1 MAHTFYNGFKGKDG
15 VDWAA
20 GAAGDYKAMLVSSSY
35 TPDPD
40 HAAPNATG
48 LAANEVTGG
57 GYARQNVGG
66 RTKAKVN
73 ATNSYDHSADNLLF
87 TNVTGD
93 VRWLVIY
100 KAVNND
106 TDHVLVVALDLG
118 ARTLSADNFAI
129 KFTGGDASS
138 GIVFQG
144 T

>member
-1 MAHTFYNGFKGKDG
+1 MAHVVYNGWKGKDG

-48 LAANEVTGG
+48 LASNERTGG
-57 GYARQNVGG
+57 GYARQNIAN
-66 RTKAKVN
+66 RSKTKN
-73 ATNSYDHSADNLLF
+73 DATNTFDHAADNVLF
-87 TNVTGD
+87 SNVSGE

-100 KAVNND
+100 RAVTGD
-106 TDHVLVVALDLG
+106 ADHQLVCAIDLG
-118 ARTLSADNFAI
+118 SRTLSGDNFAI
-129 KFTGGDASS
+129 RWNGGATS
-138 GIVFQG
+138 GIIFQG

>member
-1 MAHTFYNGFKGKDG
+1 MAHVVYNGWKGKDG
-15 VDWAA
+15 IDWAA
-20 GAAGDYKAMLVSSSY
+20 GAAGDYKGMLVSSSY

-66 RTKAKVN
+66 RTKTANN
-73 ATNSYDHSADNLLF
+73 ATNTYDHAADNLLF

-100 KAVNND
+100 KVVTDD
-106 TDHVLVVALDLG
+106 TDHKLVCALDLG
-118 ARTLSADNFAI
+118 TRTLAGDNFAI
-129 KFTGGDASS
+129 KFDGGATS